1 MGEIKKKTES
11 GQINQIL
18 KQYMISSWI
27 YFYFILLQSMKY
39 DFHAKEYIYSKHIFV
54 KDDNEIILL
63 QTARASKLLFP

>member
-1 MGEIKKKTES
+1 MGEIKKNKTES

-18 KQYMISSWI
+18 KQYMSWI
-27 YFYFILLQSMKY
+27 HFYFILLQSMKY

-54 KDDNEIILL
+54 QDDNEIILL

>member
-1 MGEIKKKTES
+1 MGEIKKKTKS

-18 KQYMISSWI
+18 KQYMSWI

-39 DFHAKEYIYSKHIFV
+39 DFHAKEYIYIYSKHIFV
-54 KDDNEIILL
+54 QDDNEIILL